1 MFGWKVGLEG
11 LTYSE
16 NLAWMDL
23 EMTGLDPEVE
33 RIIEIAVIVTD
44 SSLRV
49 LAEGPV
55 VVVSQPDSL
64 LEAMDEWNTT
74 HHTDS
79 GLVDRVR
86 TEGVTESEAEQIV
99 LDFISEHVEP
109 GRSPLCGN
117 SIAQDR
123 RFLVKYMPTLESHLH
138 YRNLDVSTIK
148 ELAIRWR
155 PDIFHQIK
163 KQNHHRALDDVRES
177 IEELRFYRDHFL
189 KTEA

>member
-1 MFGWKVGLEG
+1 MEG

-16 NLAWMDL
+16 NLVWMDL

-44 SSLRV
+44 SSLKV

-55 VVVSQPDSL
+55 VVVKQPEAL
-64 LEAMDEWNTT
+64 LDAMDEWNTT

-86 TEGVTESEAEQIV
+86 REGVTEKKAEQTI
-99 LDFISEHVEP
+99 LDFIKGYVEP

-123 RFLVKYMPTLESHLH
+123 RFLVKYMPTLEAHLH

-155 PDIFHQIK
+155 PDIYREIK

-177 IEELRFYRDHFL
+177 IAELCYYRDHFL
-189 KTEA
+189 KIND